1 MKRRLLSGL
10 SGGYLTPHPIFI
22 DDEAQVGTCSP
33 GEMGGGDEPKN
44 MKRRIVP
51 ETLLSERDTQGFLN
65 EDPKL
70 SQCGRIQ
77 WRRSG
82 IWRWESSDGLA
93 FAVSDGRAL
102 EIGRT
107 ARGETLD
114 GLLRN

>member
-1 MKRRLLSGL
+1 MKRKLLLGF
-10 SGGYLTPHPIFI
+10 TPNPIFI
-22 DDEAQVGTCSP
+22 DEEKQVGTCSH
-33 GEMGGGDEPKN
+33 GEMGGGDEPRN
-44 MKRRIVP
+44 MKRRIEP
-51 ETLLSERDTQGFLN
+51 ETLLSERETQEFLN

-93 FAVSDGRAL
+93 FAISDGGAV

-107 ARGETLD
+107 ARGEILD
-114 GLLRN
+114 GLARK